1 MISFLRH
8 ILLCVAVVLMAAGP
22 VAAQNTK
29 AQENRK
35 AALEK
40 EIAEIDRQLKATS
53 SKTTSA
59 LSTLSL
65 VRKKISNR
73 KALVAESDQAIAAL
87 EAEIRVRK
95 AEVARIQG
103 RLDTLSFYYGR
114 LVRNAYKNRDSRIW
128 YMYILSSR
136 DLGQAWRRYSYLRDL
151 SASMNVQARKI
162 KETRAELEEEMAQLE
177 QKQAEA
183 REARTLRQQEVNKLQ
198 KEESESQALVNK
210 LNKDKKR
217 YQNELAAKRRQ
228 VEALNRE
235 IERIIR
241 AAMESKGTRKG
252 GKKPS
257 APIDYK
263 LGNEFSSNKGKLPWP
278 AEGPVIDHYGQ
289 HYHPVFKNVKLPF
302 NNGMTIVLSKGTAVK
317 AVFNGTVKQ
326 IVVMPGYNQCVLVQH
341 GNYFSFY
348 CKLGSVSVKPGEK
361 VKTGQVLGTVD
372 TIAGETAL
380 HFQIWEG
387 RSPQNPELWLR
398 P

>member
-1 MISFLRH
+1 MSHFLRH

-162 KETRAELEEEMAQLE
+162 KETRAELEAEMAQLE

-183 REARTLRQQEVNKLQ
+183 REARILRQQEVNKLQ

-302 NNGMTIVLSKGTAVK
+302 NNGMTIGLSKGTAVK

>member
-1 MISFLRH
+1 M
-8 ILLCVAVVLMAAGP
+8 P
-22 VAAQNTK
+22 NWK
-29 AQENRK
+29 
-35 AALEK
+35 
-40 EIAEIDRQLKATS
+40 
-53 SKTTSA
+53 
-59 LSTLSL
+59 
-65 VRKKISNR
+65 
-73 KALVAESDQAIAAL
+73 
-87 EAEIRVRK
+87 
-95 AEVARIQG
+95 
-103 RLDTLSFYYGR
+103 
-114 LVRNAYKNRDSRIW
+114 
-128 YMYILSSR
+128 
-136 DLGQAWRRYSYLRDL
+136 
-151 SASMNVQARKI
+151 
-162 KETRAELEEEMAQLE
+162 
-177 QKQAEA
+177 
-183 REARTLRQQEVNKLQ
+183 VNILQ

-302 NNGMTIVLSKGTAVK
+302 NNGMTIGLSKGTAVK

>member
-252 GKKPS
+252 GKKPG
-257 APIDYK
+257 APIADK
-263 LGNEFSSNKGKLPWP
+263 LGNECSSNKGRLPWP

-302 NNGMTIVLSKGTAVK
+302 NNGMTIGLSKGTAVK

>member
-1 MISFLRH
+1 MSHFLRH

-73 KALVAESDQAIAAL
+73 KVLVAESDQAIAAL

-183 REARTLRQQEVNKLQ
+183 REARALRQQEVNKLQ

-257 APIDYK
+257 VPIDYK

-302 NNGMTIVLSKGTAVK
+302 NNGMTIGLSKGTAVK

>member
-1 MISFLRH
+1 MSHFLRH

-53 SKTTSA
+53 FKTTSA

-87 EAEIRVRK
+87 EAEIRERK

-302 NNGMTIVLSKGTAVK
+302 NNGMTIGLSKGTAVK

>member
-73 KALVAESDQAIAAL
+73 KALVAESNQAIAAL

-162 KETRAELEEEMAQLE
+162 KETRAELEAEMEQLE

-183 REARTLRQQEVNKLQ
+183 REARARRQQEVNKLQ

-217 YQNELAAKRRQ
+217 YQNELAAKRKQ

-241 AAMESKGTRKG
+241 AAMESKGTKKG
-252 GKKPS
+252 GKKPG

-302 NNGMTIVLSKGTAVK
+302 NNGMTIGLSKGTAVK

-387 RSPQNPELWLR
+387 RNPQNPEIWLR

>member
-1 MISFLRH
+1 MSHFLRH

-162 KETRAELEEEMAQLE
+162 KETRSELEAEMAQLE

-252 GKKPS
+252 GKKPG

-302 NNGMTIVLSKGTAVK
+302 NNGMTIGLSKGTAVK

>member
-1 MISFLRH
+1 MSHFLRH

-162 KETRAELEEEMAQLE
+162 KETRTELEEEMAQLE

-302 NNGMTIVLSKGTAVK
+302 NNGMTIGLSKGTAVK

>member
-1 MISFLRH
+1 MSHFLRH

-183 REARTLRQQEVNKLQ
+183 RYVLDFILKQML
-198 KEESESQALVNK
+198 
-210 LNKDKKR
+210 KKYMR
-217 YQNELAAKRRQ
+217 
-228 VEALNRE
+228 
-235 IERIIR
+235 
-241 AAMESKGTRKG
+241 
-252 GKKPS
+252 
-257 APIDYK
+257 
-263 LGNEFSSNKGKLPWP
+263 FS
-278 AEGPVIDHYGQ
+278 I
-289 HYHPVFKNVKLPF
+289 
-302 NNGMTIVLSKGTAVK
+302 
-317 AVFNGTVKQ
+317 
-326 IVVMPGYNQCVLVQH
+326 
-341 GNYFSFY
+341 
-348 CKLGSVSVKPGEK
+348 
-361 VKTGQVLGTVD
+361 
-372 TIAGETAL
+372 
-380 HFQIWEG
+380 
-387 RSPQNPELWLR
+387 
-398 P
+398 

>member
-1 MISFLRH
+1 MSHFLRH

-252 GKKPS
+252 GKKPG

-302 NNGMTIVLSKGTAVK
+302 NNGMTIGLSKGTAVK

>member
-1 MISFLRH
+1 M
-8 ILLCVAVVLMAAGP
+8 
-22 VAAQNTK
+22 
-29 AQENRK
+29 
-35 AALEK
+35 
-40 EIAEIDRQLKATS
+40 KATS

-103 RLDTLSFYYGR
+103 RQDTLSFYYGR

-162 KETRAELEEEMAQLE
+162 KETRAELEAEMAQLE
-177 QKQAEA
+177 QKHAEA

-302 NNGMTIVLSKGTAVK
+302 NNGMTIGLSKGTAVK

>member
-1 MISFLRH
+1 MSHFLRH

-87 EAEIRVRK
+87 EAEIRERK
-95 AEVARIQG
+95 AEVARIRG

-162 KETRAELEEEMAQLE
+162 KETRAELEAEMAQLE
-177 QKQAEA
+177 AKQAEA

-302 NNGMTIVLSKGTAVK
+302 NNGMTIGLSKGTAVK

>member
-1 MISFLRH
+1 MRHFLLH

-217 YQNELAAKRRQ
+217 YQNELAAKRKQ

-252 GKKPS
+252 GKKPG

-302 NNGMTIVLSKGTAVK
+302 NNGMTIGLSKGTAVK

>member
-1 MISFLRH
+1 MRHFLRH

-59 LSTLSL
+59 LTTLSL
-65 VRKKISNR
+65 VRKKITDR
-73 KALVAESDQAIAAL
+73 KALVAESDQEIAAI

-95 AEVARIQG
+95 AEVERIQG

-128 YMYILSSR
+128 YMHILSSR
-136 DLGQAWRRYSYLRDL
+136 NLGQAWRRYSYLRDL

-162 KETRAELEEEMAQLE
+162 KETRAELEAEMEQLE

-183 REARTLRQQEVNKLQ
+183 REARARRQQEVNKLQ

-217 YQNELAAKRRQ
+217 YQNELAAKRKQ

-241 AAMESKGTRKG
+241 AAMESKGTKKG
-252 GKKPS
+252 GKKPG

-302 NNGMTIVLSKGTAVK
+302 NNGMTIGLTKGTAVK

-387 RSPQNPELWLR
+387 RNPQNPEIWLR

>member
-1 MISFLRH
+1 MSHFLRH

-183 REARTLRQQEVNKLQ
+183 REARALRQQEVNKLQ

-257 APIDYK
+257 VPIDYK

-302 NNGMTIVLSKGTAVK
+302 NNGMTIGLSKGTAVK

>member
-1 MISFLRH
+1 MSHFLRH

-128 YMYILSSR
+128 YMYILSSQ

-162 KETRAELEEEMAQLE
+162 KETRAELEAEMAQLE
-177 QKQAEA
+177 AKQAEA

-302 NNGMTIVLSKGTAVK
+302 NNGMTIGLSKGTAVK

>member
-1 MISFLRH
+1 MSHFLRH

-87 EAEIRVRK
+87 EAEIRERK
-95 AEVARIQG
+95 AEVTRIQG

-162 KETRAELEEEMAQLE
+162 KETRAELEAEMAQLE
-177 QKQAEA
+177 AKQAEA

-302 NNGMTIVLSKGTAVK
+302 NNGMTIGLSKGTAVK

>member
-1 MISFLRH
+1 MSHFLRH

-87 EAEIRVRK
+87 EAEIRERK

-162 KETRAELEEEMAQLE
+162 KETRAELEAEMAQLE
-177 QKQAEA
+177 AKQAEA

-302 NNGMTIVLSKGTAVK
+302 NNGMTIGLSKGTAVK

>member
-1 MISFLRH
+1 MSRFLRH

-65 VRKKISNR
+65 VRKKILNR

-162 KETRAELEEEMAQLE
+162 KETRAELEAEMAQLE
-177 QKQAEA
+177 AKQAEA
-183 REARTLRQQEVNKLQ
+183 REARTLRQQEVNILQ

-302 NNGMTIVLSKGTAVK
+302 NNGMTIGLSKGTAVK

>member
-1 MISFLRH
+1 MRHFLRH

-59 LSTLSL
+59 LTTLSL
-65 VRKKISNR
+65 VRKKITDR
-73 KALVAESDQAIAAL
+73 KALVAESDHEIAAI

-95 AEVARIQG
+95 AEVERIQG

-136 DLGQAWRRYSYLRDL
+136 NLGQAWRRYSYLRDL

-162 KETRAELEEEMAQLE
+162 KETRAELEAEMEQLE

-183 REARTLRQQEVNKLQ
+183 REARARRQQEVNKLQ

-217 YQNELAAKRRQ
+217 YQNELAAKRKQ

-241 AAMESKGTRKG
+241 AAMESKGTKKG
-252 GKKPS
+252 GKKHG

-302 NNGMTIVLSKGTAVK
+302 NNGMTIGLTKGTAVK

-387 RSPQNPELWLR
+387 RNPQNPEIWLR

>member
-162 KETRAELEEEMAQLE
+162 KETRAELEAEMAQLE
-177 QKQAEA
+177 AKQAEA

-302 NNGMTIVLSKGTAVK
+302 NNGMTIGLSKGTAVK

>member
-1 MISFLRH
+1 MSHFLRH

-95 AEVARIQG
+95 AEVAHIQG

-302 NNGMTIVLSKGTAVK
+302 NNGMTIGLSKGTAVK

>member
-1 MISFLRH
+1 MSRFLRH

-183 REARTLRQQEVNKLQ
+183 REARTLRQQEVNILQ

-302 NNGMTIVLSKGTAVK
+302 NNGMTIGLSKGTAVK

-387 RSPQNPELWLR
+387 RSPQNPEHWLR

>member
-1 MISFLRH
+1 MSHFLRH

-162 KETRAELEEEMAQLE
+162 KETRAELEAEMAQLE
-177 QKQAEA
+177 AKQAEA

-302 NNGMTIVLSKGTAVK
+302 NNGMTIGLSKGTAVK

>member
-1 MISFLRH
+1 MSHFLRH

-128 YMYILSSR
+128 YMYILSSQ

-162 KETRAELEEEMAQLE
+162 KETRAELEAEMAQLE
-177 QKQAEA
+177 AKQAEA

-252 GKKPS
+252 GKKPG

-302 NNGMTIVLSKGTAVK
+302 NNGMTIGLSKGTAVK

>member
-1 MISFLRH
+1 MSHFLRH

-183 REARTLRQQEVNKLQ
+183 REARTRRQQEVNKLQ

-210 LNKDKKR
+210 LNKDKRR

-252 GKKPS
+252 GKKPG

-302 NNGMTIVLSKGTAVK
+302 NNGMTIGLSKGTAVK

>member
-1 MISFLRH
+1 MSRFLRH

-252 GKKPS
+252 GKKPG

-302 NNGMTIVLSKGTAVK
+302 NNGMTIGLSKGTAVK

>member
-65 VRKKISNR
+65 VRKKILNR

-162 KETRAELEEEMAQLE
+162 KETRAELEAEMAQLE
-177 QKQAEA
+177 AKQAEA
-183 REARTLRQQEVNKLQ
+183 REARTLRQQEVNILQ

-302 NNGMTIVLSKGTAVK
+302 NNGMTIGLSKGTAVK

>member
-1 MISFLRH
+1 MSHFLRH

-302 NNGMTIVLSKGTAVK
+302 NNGMTIGLSKGTAVK

-348 CKLGSVSVKPGEK
+348 CKLCSVSVKPGEK